1 MKLSI
6 IIPIYNAEKYLDR
19 CLESL
24 WKQDLSVDE
33 YEVICIND
41 GSTDA
46 SVSILNK
53 CKEKH
58 TNLKLISTEN
68 KGQAHARNKGLEI
81 AKGEYITFV
90 DADDYIVIDSLRKVL
105 DYIDRNSLDILYAN
119 ILWQDNDGIIY
130 EDNNI
135 IGKDNVISDGLI
147 HQRRTLP
154 PTFYKR
160 ELIGK
165 MIFPTKV
172 MIGEDTI
179 FNALVQLKAKKVSFF
194 SEPYYVYVNTPN
206 SLSKKIFTDK
216 AYIGFLEALKQLIS
230 FKEHEIYSTS
240 VLEKKYIDSVILIFL
255 NRIIDFH
262 ILPNFDDKKYLS
274 LMNEIKKDNKH
285 LLNEINTKYPYFGNN
300 FFSFKY
306 YQKWLKLKSK
316 IYNFL
321 FK

>member
-230 FKEHEIYSTS
+230 FKEHEIDSTS

-262 ILPNFDDKKYLS
+262 ILPNFDDKKYVS

-285 LLNEINTKYPYFGNN
+285 LLNEINIKYPYFGNN

>member
-1 MKLSI
+1 M
-6 IIPIYNAEKYLDR
+6 
-19 CLESL
+19 
-24 WKQDLSVDE
+24 Q
-33 YEVICIND
+33 
-41 GSTDA
+41 
-46 SVSILNK
+46 
-53 CKEKH
+53 
-58 TNLKLISTEN
+58 
-68 KGQAHARNKGLEI
+68 
-81 AKGEYITFV
+81 GEYITFV

-147 HQRRTLP
+147 HQRRTLS
-154 PTFYKR
+154 TFIKR

-179 FNALVQLKAKKVSFF
+179 FNAVVQLKAKKVSFC

-216 AYIGFLEALKQLIS
+216 AYIGFLEAVKQLIS
-230 FKEHEIYSTS
+230 FKKEHEIDPTCL
-240 VLEKKYIDSVILIFL
+240 LEKIYRLGNLDFL
-255 NRIIDFH
+255 NRIIDFN
-262 ILPNFDDKKYLS
+262 ILPNFDDKKYVS
-274 LMNEIKKDNKH
+274 LMNEIKDNKH
-285 LLNEINTKYPYFGNN
+285 LLNEINTKYPYFSNN